1 MSDTSYISAGQR
13 VVGTVSAAEDLV
25 IVGRVEG
32 RIQSEA
38 TVTIEAQA
46 IVEADILAR
55 HVVVRGIVIGE
66 IAGVDGIEIA
76 PTGQVLGD
84 LKTRRLALRAG
95 GRVAGLVHTGI
106 EVPPYAYGG
115 KTTTAT
121 RARVQAPT
129 GSLGSSMASSPSPSP
144 RSAWPTT
151 SEEVVESS
159 GSRSS
164 GNPHEA
170 RKAKKEPSREAI

>member
-38 TVTIEAQA
+38 TVTVEAQA
-46 IVEADILAR
+46 IVEADIHAR
-55 HVVVRGIVIGE
+55 HVVVRGIVVGE
-66 IAGVDGIEIA
+66 IAGVDGIEVA

-84 LKTRRLALRAG
+84 LRTRRLALRAG
-95 GRVAGLVHTGI
+95 GRISGLVHSGI
-106 EVPPYAYGG
+106 DVQPYTYAG
-115 KTTTAT
+115 KSAAS
-121 RARVQAPT
+121 ARRPA
-129 GSLGSSMASSPSPSP
+129 SSSSSSPSGGGFSSQPQS
-144 RSAWPTT
+144 RASWPTA
-151 SEEVVESS
+151 SEEVVETSPARASS
-159 GSRSS
+159 
-164 GNPHEA
+164 NPNEA

>member
-38 TVTIEAQA
+38 TVTVEAQA

-55 HVVVRGIVIGE
+55 HVVVRGVVVGE
-66 IAGVDGIEIA
+66 IAGVEGIEIA
-76 PTGQVLGD
+76 STGQVLGD

-95 GRVAGLVHTGI
+95 GRVAGQVHTAV
-106 EVPPYAYGG
+106 EVQPFTYAG
-115 KTTTAT
+115 KSAAN
-121 RARVQAPT
+121 RARTAP
-129 GSLGSSMASSPSPSP
+129 SMSAMPSMAPS
-144 RSAWPTT
+144 RAAWPTT
-151 SEEVVESS
+151 SDEVVETSTARAANIPS
-159 GSRSS
+159 
-164 GNPHEA
+164 EA